1 MKTMKEQLV
10 IWCKVNNV
18 PRPVKPKKRPKKKQP
33 VRQPEKLTERALRD
47 LMGTNRQILKR
58 GKGGAFR

>member
-1 MKTMKEQLV
+1 MK
-10 IWCKVNNV
+10 KVNE
-18 PRPVKPKKRPKKKQP
+18 QP
-33 VRQPEKLTERALRD
+33 VNNGNSKQPEKLTEKDLRD